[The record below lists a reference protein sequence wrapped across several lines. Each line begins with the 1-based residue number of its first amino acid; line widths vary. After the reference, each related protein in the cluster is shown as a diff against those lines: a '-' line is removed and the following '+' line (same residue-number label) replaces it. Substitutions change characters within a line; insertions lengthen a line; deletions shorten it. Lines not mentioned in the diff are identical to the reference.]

1 MNTIRQGDI
10 LKIEGI
16 KFPVY
21 VASKD
26 FFNSTEEII
35 GCAITSSATLNPLR
49 FFIIT
54 DSFSGY
60 VHCEKIKLLDLKT
73 RGFSII
79 SHVCQNDI
87 MEISDIIQGIFDY
100 I

>member
-1 MNTIRQGDI
+1 MINQGDI

-26 FFNSTEEII
+26 FFNKTEEIL
-35 GCAITSSATLNPLR
+35 GCAITTTALLNPLR
-49 FFIIT
+49 VFINT
-54 DSFSGY
+54 GELSGY
-60 VHCEKIKLLDLKT
+60 VHCEKLKLLDLRT
-73 RGFSII
+73 RGYSVV
-79 SHVCQNDI
+79 SHVSQTDI
-87 MEISDIIQGIFDY
+87 IEISDIIQGIFDY